1 MSGQLLAL
9 ARSSGGTPSDLVV
22 ASLVDFDS
30 RPGFNINYTTAN
42 ATARK
47 GWILAFKDTDN
58 ANEARRRT
66 DRHY

>member
-1 MSGQLLAL
+1 MSSKLISL
-9 ARSSGGTPSDLVV
+9 ARSSGDVPSDLVE
-22 ASLVDFDS
+22 ASLVDFDT
-30 RPGFNINYTTAN
+30 RPGFTLNYTQSN

-47 GWILAFKDTDN
+47 GWILAFENTDN